1 MSQDE
6 KPGWFGR
13 LFGRKAGP
21 APDEAET
28 PPTEMPAAEAA
39 EVPAEAAPASEAPDE
54 ASSAPASPAPASP
67 APASP
72 AEGQPDF
79 ATGADDVAHV
89 PLPAS
94 EPAPADPDRNSVPDE
109 IEGADLQ
116 PIAGKTERPPA
127 GTAGDAPARGAEP
140 ADTTSRAFAP
150 TPSAVGGTPASG
162 FGQAEPGTAS
172 ALAAP
177 AAAPDPDIQPIDTA
191 AALASDAAKDSAL
204 PEPGKRGWWGR
215 LTEGMKRTSTSLSDR
230 VTGLFTKRKLDA
242 TTLEDLEDALIQA
255 DFGLETATRISD
267 AVGKGRYE
275 KGISP
280 DAVRAILATEV
291 ERALDP
297 VAVPLRV
304 DRDKRPFVILMVG
317 VNGAGKTTTIGK
329 LALKLRAEGRSV
341 MLAAGDTFRAAAVE
355 QLKVWGE
362 RTGTPVITRPQGSD
376 AAGLAFDAL
385 QEAKRQG
392 SDVLLI
398 DTAGRLQNKA
408 GLMAELEKIVRVLAK
423 LDPEAPHATLL
434 VLDATVGQNALSQVE
449 LFAQA
454 APVSGLV
461 MTKLDGTARGGILVA
476 LAAKFGLPVHFIGVG
491 EGVEDLEPFAARDF
505 ARAIAGLEKD

>member
-1 MSQDE
+1 MSDDE

-13 LFGRKAGP
+13 LFGRKAEP
-21 APDEAET
+21 KPSDEAVVPE
-28 PPTEMPAAEAA
+28 PTS
-39 EVPAEAAPASEAPDE
+39 PASE
-54 ASSAPASPAPASP
+54 S
-67 APASP
+67 
-72 AEGQPDF
+72 EGVPDF

-89 PLPAS
+89 PPPVS
-94 EPAPADPDRNSVPDE
+94 EPSTEDPDKNRIPDE

-116 PIAGKTERPPA
+116 PEPQPPVE
-127 GTAGDAPARGAEP
+127 DV
-140 ADTTSRAFAP
+140 AFETPQEEIQELAP
-150 TPSAVGGTPASG
+150 TPEPEPEPEPQPAEKRGWWSRVTGGEATPA
-162 FGQAEPGTAS
+162 ELT
-172 ALAAP
+172 AP
-177 AAAPDPDIQPIDTA
+177 AEADIQPVDSA
-191 AALASDAAKDSAL
+191 AALASDAVQGAV
-204 PEPGKRGWWGR
+204 EGTEKRGWWSR
-215 LTEGMKRTSTSLSDR
+215 LTGGLKRTSSALSDR

-255 DFGLETATRISD
+255 DFGVETATRMAE

-280 DAVRAILATEV
+280 DEVRAILATEI

-297 VAVPLRV
+297 VSVPITLDTAR
-304 DRDKRPFVILMVG
+304 KPYVILTVG

-329 LALKLRAEGRSV
+329 LALKFKAEGRSV
-341 MLAAGDTFRAAAVE
+341 MLAAGDTFRAAAIE
-355 QLKVWGE
+355 QLRVWGD
-362 RTGTPVITRPQGSD
+362 RTGVPVISRAQGSD
-376 AAGLAFDAL
+376 AAGLAFDAFK
-385 QEAKRQG
+385 EAREAG
-392 SDVLLI
+392 TDVLLI

-408 GLMAELEKIVRVLAK
+408 GLMAELEKIVRVIRK
-423 LDPEAPHATLL
+423 LDAEAPHATLL

-449 LFAQA
+449 LFSQA

-505 ARAIAGLEKD
+505 ARAITGLPREERP